1 MRRVPCLVVPILL
14 VASAG
19 CSSEKSFDE
28 RYDAAQQEVRE
39 TARSIDRDLKDADA
53 AEPAEG
59 DGAAP
64 ASGSAESDAQRP

>member
-1 MRRVPCLVVPILL
+1 MGPVARLVTLILL
-14 VASAG
+14 AASAG